1 MGTPTKSLTADLSM
15 GVKDKARDAKETA
28 QAKIEDIKQHLLT
41 GTEALQGKADET
53 TQQAKDLTDQAV
65 ARLPA
70 PLVGR
75 VNQLMAAVRRWP
87 VPAVAVLLSVLLV
100 LRRVLRRTS

>member
-1 MGTPTKSLTADLSM
+1 MSITTNNLTADLPT
-15 GVKDKARDAKETA
+15 GLKDKARDVKETA
-28 QAKIEDIKQHLLT
+28 QVKMQDIKQHLHT
-41 GTEALQGKADET
+41 GTEVLQDKADET

-65 ARLPA
+65 AKLPA

-75 VNQLMAAVRRWP
+75 VKQLMAAVRRRP
-87 VPAVAVLLSVLLV
+87 VPAIAVLLGVLLM